1 MNYIELSIENV
12 KKHCKELYF
21 NIIKNYSY
29 DLVIF
34 IAKGS
39 YIIGQELSLLANV
52 PLLEIHA
59 TRKGGR
65 LKKVLKPFLQFIPKK
80 ILVSLRKKEMQSA
93 YHEKN
98 ENRQV
103 SFEKEIYN
111 LYKNAKKI
119 LLVDDSIDSGNS
131 IIETKKALQDYF
143 PKSEIQVAVF
153 NVMKKS
159 VVKPDYYLYSDTM
172 INGPWSND
180 SKENPLHTSL
190 YKAWKKSSTSLMKGI
205 NISVAMATYNGK
217 DFIEQQIDSILSNL
231 EENDELIISDDGS
244 TDGTLEIIHDYVKKD
259 KRVTLLAGP
268 KKGVIKNFENA
279 LLHCTGDYIFLSD
292 QDDIWLPNKK
302 QTVMSYFAQDKDLIA
317 VVHDAVVIDE
327 NNNIIM
333 ESWFKY
339 RNSKNGFIR
348 NLIKNRYLGCCM
360 VFKRKLLEYALPI
373 PEDIEMHDWWL
384 GLYAELKGK
393 TKFINEKL
401 FQYRRHSKNVSSLN
415 HYSIKKMIKNRWILL
430 RRLIIRKK

>member
-1 MNYIELSIENV
+1 
-12 KKHCKELYF
+12 
-21 NIIKNYSY
+21 
-29 DLVIF
+29 
-34 IAKGS
+34 
-39 YIIGQELSLLANV
+39 
-52 PLLEIHA
+52 
-59 TRKGGR
+59 
-65 LKKVLKPFLQFIPKK
+65 
-80 ILVSLRKKEMQSA
+80 
-93 YHEKN
+93 
-98 ENRQV
+98 
-103 SFEKEIYN
+103 
-111 LYKNAKKI
+111 
-119 LLVDDSIDSGNS
+119 
-131 IIETKKALQDYF
+131 
-143 PKSEIQVAVF
+143 
-153 NVMKKS
+153 
-159 VVKPDYYLYSDTM
+159 
-172 INGPWSND
+172 
-180 SKENPLHTSL
+180 
-190 YKAWKKSSTSLMKGI
+190 MKGI